1 MPPSRTPQPQPGDD
15 DRNFIVALAR
25 GLDVLSCFR
34 SGEKLLGNQDI
45 ARRCGLPRSTV
56 SRLTHTLTT
65 LGYLIHV
72 PEEGKYR
79 LGTATLAL
87 GSAMLSRLDVRQIAR
102 PLMQKLAATTDAEV
116 ALAAR
121 DRHNMVYIEHCPS
134 ARFTHRDL
142 DMGSRIPLATT
153 AVGRAWLA
161 ASPASERQRALDYL
175 QSHAPEQWAAAQ
187 AQLPLWPGASTHPQ
201 PWLSCS
207 FGDWQ
212 PEVNAIALAF
222 SPGRGL
228 PLMAVS
234 LGGPSRFVT
243 ADALRQDGVPALQRM
258 VRRLQQDIDRA

>member
-1 MPPSRTPQPQPGDD
+1 MPPSRTPPPQPGDD

-116 ALAAR
+116 GAETLRRLCERYKDVVRRETGKAFPQDPMVQLKGAIEAVFRSWNGAR
-121 DRHNMVYIEHCPS
+121 AIAYRVRERISH
-134 ARFTHRDL
+134 DL
-142 DMGSRIPLATT
+142 GT
-153 AVGRAWLA
+153 AVNVQSMVFGNRDDDAGTGVGFTRD
-161 ASPASERQRALDYL
+161 PATG
-175 QSHAPEQWAAAQ
+175 AQ
-187 AQLPLWPGASTHPQ
+187 GAY
-201 PWLSCS
+201 
-207 FGDWQ
+207 GDFL
-212 PEVNAIALAF
+212 VNA
-222 SPGRGL
+222 
-228 PLMAVS
+228 
-234 LGGPSRFVT
+234 
-243 ADALRQDGVPALQRM
+243 
-258 VRRLQQDIDRA
+258 

>member
-1 MPPSRTPQPQPGDD
+1 MPPSSLPSAPPGDE

-45 ARRCGLPRSTV
+45 ARRCGLPKSTV

-175 QSHAPEQWAAAQ
+175 QSHAPEQWAAVIH
-187 AQLPLWPGASTHPQ
+187 LL
-201 PWLSCS
+201 
-207 FGDWQ
+207 
-212 PEVNAIALAF
+212 
-222 SPGRGL
+222 
-228 PLMAVS
+228 
-234 LGGPSRFVT
+234 
-243 ADALRQDGVPALQRM
+243 
-258 VRRLQQDIDRA
+258 